1 MRVRRVLSAVVHS
14 WRFIHKSP
22 VSWVPMSAGS
32 AIIEN
37 MFEVRLPDLDA
48 LCGLDDAGLVDTMRD
63 AARLESAATAR
74 KFAAAAQLYQ
84 RRLAEQDAEDREQW
98 CIDGW
103 EQVAAEVAAAQ
114 GISRGRAAGQLRYGL
129 ALAER
134 LPKLGALFAS
144 GDVDFRVISAA
155 VFRTELMTD
164 DAALTRLNDWL
175 ARNASRWSRWSYRKI
190 VEVLDY
196 WIQKLEPAAVRMARE
211 TEESRH
217 IDIAPLHSGMAEI
230 WGDVRAPDAVAFDR
244 RLDELAATV
253 CPADP
258 RTKAQRRA
266 DALAALAARATAM
279 PCACGS
285 PDCPAT
291 KQDATVGD
299 VVIHVLAEA
308 GTVCGAST
316 APGYVPGFGGLSAEA
331 VQQLA
336 RSAKLRPVVH
346 PKDAAPEPRYR
357 PSTALADFIRCRD
370 LTCRFPGCD
379 RRAEHA
385 DIDHTVPWPLGPTHP
400 SNLKLL
406 CRIHHLLKT
415 FYSGPNGWRDRQE
428 PDGTV
433 IWTSPTGHTYTTKPG
448 GAVLFPVFAVP
459 TGTLVLPT
467 SAPPGNGKRGLM
479 MPIRGRTRAAD
490 RAARKDWERGI
501 NEARIAAEAAREAAR
516 IAACHDPP
524 PF

>member
-1 MRVRRVLSAVVHS
+1 MSDRRG
-14 WRFIHKSP
+14 
-22 VSWVPMSAGS
+22 M
-32 AIIEN
+32 IES
-37 MFEVRLPDLDA
+37 MFDVQLPDVEA
-48 LCGLDDAGLVDTMRD
+48 VCGLDGAGLVDVMRD
-63 AARLESAATAR
+63 AARVESAAIAR
-74 KFAAAAQLYQ
+74 KLAAVAELYR

-134 LPKLGALFAS
+134 FPKLAALFAA
-144 GDVDFRVISAA
+144 GDVDFRVISAV
-155 VFRTELMTD
+155 VFRSELMID
-164 DAALTRLNDWL
+164 DAALTRLDGWL
-175 ARNASRWSRWSYRKI
+175 ARNASRWSRRSYNKI
-190 VEVLDY
+190 VEIVDY
-196 WIQKLEPAAVRMARE
+196 WIQKLEPAAIRVARE

-217 IDIAPLHSGMAEI
+217 ISIAPLQSGMAEI

-266 DALAALAARATAM
+266 DALSALAARATAM
-279 PCACGS
+279 SCACGS

-308 GTVCGAST
+308 ATVSGNST
-316 APGYVPGFGGLSAEA
+316 APGYVPGFGGLPAEA

-336 RSAKLRPVVH
+336 KSAKLRPVVH
-346 PKDAAPEPRYR
+346 PKDSAPEPRYR
-357 PSTALADFIRCRD
+357 PSAALADFIRCRD

-379 RRAEHA
+379 RPAEYA

-415 FYSGPNGWRDRQE
+415 FCSGPKGWQDRQE
-428 PDGTV
+428 ADGTV
-433 IWTSPTGHTYTTKPG
+433 IWTSPSGHTYTTKPG
-448 GAVLFPVFAVP
+448 GSLFFPALAIP
-459 TGTLVLPT
+459 TGTLALPART
-467 SAPPGNGKRGLM
+467 PSETASRGLM
-479 MPIRGRTRAAD
+479 MPIRRQTRAAD
-490 RAARKDWERGI
+490 RAARNKWERGI

-516 IAACHDPP
+516 ISACNDPP

>member
-1 MRVRRVLSAVVHS
+1 
-14 WRFIHKSP
+14 
-22 VSWVPMSAGS
+22 
-32 AIIEN
+32 
-37 MFEVRLPDLDA
+37 MFEMRLPDIEA

-63 AARLESAATAR
+63 AVRMESAVTAR
-74 KFAAAAQLYQ
+74 KFAAAAELYQ
-84 RRLAEQDAEDREQW
+84 RRLAEQDADEREQW

-134 LPKLGALFAS
+134 LPKLGALFAA
-144 GDVDFRVISAA
+144 GDVDFRVISAV

-164 DAALTRLNDWL
+164 DAALTRLDGWL
-175 ARNASRWSRWSYRKI
+175 TRNASRWSRRSYRKI

-196 WIQKLEPAAVRMARE
+196 WIQKLEPAAVRVARE
-211 TEESRH
+211 TEDSRH
-217 IDIAPLHSGMAEI
+217 ISISPLHSGMAEI

-266 DALAALAARATAM
+266 DALSALAARATAM
-279 PCACGS
+279 TCACGS

-308 GTVCGAST
+308 ATVSGDSI
-316 APGYVPGFGGLSAEA
+316 APGYVPGFGGLSADA
-331 VQQLA
+331 VRQLA
-336 RSAKLRPVVH
+336 TSAKLRPVVH
-346 PKDAAPEPRYR
+346 PKDSAPEPRYR
-357 PSTALADFIRCRD
+357 PSAALADFIRCRD

-379 RRAEHA
+379 RPAEHA

-406 CRIHHLLKT
+406 CRTHHLLKT
-415 FYSGPNGWRDRQE
+415 FYSGPDGWRDRQE

-433 IWTSPTGHTYTTKPG
+433 IWTSPTGHSYTTKPG
-448 GAVLFPVFAVP
+448 GTVLFPVLAVP

-467 SAPPGNGKRGLM
+467 STPPGTPNRGLM
-479 MPIRGRTRAAD
+479 MPARRRTRAAD
-490 RAARKDWERGI
+490 RAARNNWERGI
-501 NEARIAAEAAREAAR
+501 NEARIAAEAAREATR
-516 IAACHDPP
+516 IAACNDPP

>member
-1 MRVRRVLSAVVHS
+1 MSDRR
-14 WRFIHKSP
+14 
-22 VSWVPMSAGS
+22 G
-32 AIIEN
+32 IIES
-37 MFEVRLPDLDA
+37 MFEVRLPEVAA
-48 LCGLDDAGLVDTMRD
+48 LGDIDEAGLVDAMRE
-63 AARLESAATAR
+63 AARMESAVTAR

-103 EQVAAEVAAAQ
+103 EQVAAEVGAAQ
-114 GISRGRAAGQLRYGL
+114 GISRGRAGGQLRYGL

-134 LPKLGALFAS
+134 LPKLGALFAA
-144 GDVDFRVISAA
+144 GDVDFRVISAV
-155 VFRTELMTD
+155 VFRVELMTD
-164 DAALTRLNDWL
+164 DAALTRLDGWL
-175 ARNASRWSRWSYRKI
+175 ARNASRWSQRSYKRI
-190 VEVLDY
+190 VEVVDY
-196 WIQKLEPAAVRMARE
+196 WIQKLEPAAVRVARE

-217 IDIAPLHSGMAEI
+217 ISIAPLDSGMAEI
-230 WGDVRAPDAVAFDR
+230 WGDVQAPHALAFDR

-253 CPADP
+253 CSADP
-258 RTKAQRRA
+258 RTKPQRRA
-266 DALAALAARATAM
+266 DALLALAARATAM

-285 PDCPAT
+285 PECPAT

-299 VVIHVLAEA
+299 IVIHVLAETA
-308 GTVCGAST
+308 TVSGDST
-316 APGYVPGFGGLSAEA
+316 APGYAPGFGGLSAEA

-336 RSAKLRPVVH
+336 TSAKLRPVVH
-346 PKDAAPEPRYR
+346 PKDSAPEPRYR
-357 PSTALADFIRCRD
+357 PSAALADFIRCRD

-379 RRAEHA
+379 RPAEHA

-415 FYSGPNGWRDRQE
+415 FSNGPNGWRDRQD

-433 IWTSPTGHTYTTKPG
+433 IWTSPTGHTYTTKPA
-448 GAVLFPVFAVP
+448 GAVLFPVLAVP
-459 TGTLVLPT
+459 TGTLALPT
-467 SAPPGNGKRGLM
+467 PTPAGTGNHGVM
-479 MPIRGRTRAAD
+479 MPTRRRSRAAD
-490 RAARKDWERGI
+490 RAARNDWERGI

-516 IAACHDPP
+516 IAACNDPP

>member
-1 MRVRRVLSAVVHS
+1 
-14 WRFIHKSP
+14 
-22 VSWVPMSAGS
+22 MSDRPG
-32 AIIEN
+32 IIES
-37 MFEVRLPDLDA
+37 MFELRLPDVEA
-48 LCGLDDAGLVDTMRD
+48 LRGLDDAGLVDTMRN

-74 KFAAAAQLYQ
+74 KFAAVARLYQ
-84 RRLAEQDAEDREQW
+84 RRLAEQDVDDREQW

-103 EQVAAEVAAAQ
+103 EQIAAEVSAAQ
-114 GISRGRAAGQLRYGL
+114 GISRGRAAGQLVYGL

-134 LPKLGALFAS
+134 LPKLGALFAA
-144 GDVDFRVISAA
+144 GDVDFRVISAV

-164 DAALTRLNDWL
+164 DDAVTRLDTWL
-175 ARNASRWSRWSYRKI
+175 ARHAARWSRRSYNKI
-190 VEVLDY
+190 VEIVDF
-196 WIQKLEPAAVRMARE
+196 WIQKLEPAAVRVMPE
-211 TEESRH
+211 TQESRH
-217 IDIAPLHSGMAEI
+217 IGISPLHSGMAEI

-266 DALAALAARATAM
+266 DALSALAARATAM

-285 PDCPAT
+285 PDCPAA

-308 GTVCGAST
+308 ATVGGDST
-316 APGYVPGFGGLSAEA
+316 APGYVPGFGGLSAAA

-336 RSAKLRPVVH
+336 ASAKLRPVVH
-346 PKDAAPEPRYR
+346 PKGTAPEPRYR
-357 PSTALADFIRCRD
+357 PSAALADFIRCRD

-379 RRAEHA
+379 RPAEHA

-415 FYSGPNGWRDRQE
+415 FYSGPHGWRDWQE

-448 GAVLFPVFAVP
+448 GAVLFPVLAVP
-459 TGTLVLPT
+459 TGTLVLPKLT
-467 SAPPGNGKRGLM
+467 PPDTGKRGLM
-479 MPIRGRTRAAD
+479 MPTRRRTRAAD
-490 RAARKDWERGI
+490 RAARNNWERGI
-501 NEARIAAEAAREAAR
+501 NEARIAAEAAREAAQS
-516 IAACHDPP
+516 AACHDPP

>member
-1 MRVRRVLSAVVHS
+1 
-14 WRFIHKSP
+14 
-22 VSWVPMSAGS
+22 
-32 AIIEN
+32 
-37 MFEVRLPDLDA
+37 MFEVRLPNVEA

-74 KFAAAAQLYQ
+74 KLAAAAQLYH
-84 RRLAEQDAEDREQW
+84 RRLAEQDADEREQW

-129 ALAER
+129 ALMEH
-134 LPKLGALFAS
+134 LPKLGALFAA

-164 DAALTRLNDWL
+164 DAALTKLDGWL
-175 ARNASRWSRWSYRKI
+175 ARNAPRWSRRSYRKI
-190 VEVLDY
+190 VEVIDY

-211 TEESRH
+211 TEERRH
-217 IDIAPLHSGMAEI
+217 IGISPLHSGMAEI
-230 WGDVRAPDAVAFDR
+230 WGDVRAPDAIAFDR

-266 DALAALAARATAM
+266 DALSALAARASAM

-285 PDCPAT
+285 ADCPAA

-308 GTVCGAST
+308 ATVSGDST
-316 APGYVPGFGGLSAEA
+316 VPGYVPGFGGLSAEA

-336 RSAKLRPVVH
+336 MSAKLRQVAH
-346 PKDAAPEPRYR
+346 PKNSAPEPRYR
-357 PSTALADFIRCRD
+357 PSAALADFIRCRD

-379 RRAEHA
+379 RPADYA

-406 CRIHHLLKT
+406 CRVHHLLKT

-433 IWTSPTGHTYTTKPG
+433 VWTSPSGHTYTTKPG
-448 GAVLFPVFAVP
+448 GSLFFPALAVP
-459 TGTLVLPT
+459 TAELMLP
-467 SAPPGNGKRGLM
+467 SWAPKDTANRGLM
-479 MPIRGRTRAAD
+479 MPTRRRTRAAD
-490 RAARKDWERGI
+490 RAARNSWERGI
-501 NEARIAAEAAREAAR
+501 NEVRIAAEAAREAAR
-516 IAACHDPP
+516 IAACNDPP

>member
-1 MRVRRVLSAVVHS
+1 
-14 WRFIHKSP
+14 
-22 VSWVPMSAGS
+22 MSDRPR
-32 AIIEN
+32 IIES
-37 MFEVRLPDLDA
+37 MFELRLPDVEA
-48 LCGLDDAGLVDTMRD
+48 LRGLDDAGLVDTMRD
-63 AARLESAATAR
+63 AARLESAASAR
-74 KFAAAAQLYQ
+74 KFAAVARLYQ
-84 RRLAEQDAEDREQW
+84 RRLAEQDVDDREQW

-103 EQVAAEVAAAQ
+103 EQVAAEVSAAQ

-134 LPKLGALFAS
+134 LPKLGGLFAA
-144 GDVDFRVISAA
+144 GDVDFRVISAV

-164 DAALTRLNDWL
+164 DAAMTRLDNWL
-175 ARNASRWSRWSYRKI
+175 ARHAARWSRRSYSKI
-190 VEVLDY
+190 VEIVDF
-196 WIQKLEPAAVRMARE
+196 WIQKLEPAAVRVTRE

-217 IDIAPLHSGMAEI
+217 IGISPLYSGMAEI

-266 DALAALAARATAM
+266 DALSALAARATAM

-285 PDCPAT
+285 PDCPAA

-299 VVIHVLAEA
+299 VIIHVLAEA
-308 GTVCGAST
+308 GTVSGDST
-316 APGYVPGFGGLSAEA
+316 APGYVPGFGGLSAQA
-331 VQQLA
+331 VRQLA
-336 RSAKLRPVVH
+336 ASAKLRPVVH
-346 PKDAAPEPRYR
+346 PKDCAPEPRYR
-357 PSTALADFIRCRD
+357 PSAALADFIRCRD

-379 RRAEHA
+379 RPAEYA

-433 IWTSPTGHTYTTKPG
+433 IWTSPTGHGYTTKPG
-448 GAVLFPVFAVP
+448 GAVLFPVLAVP

-467 SAPPGNGKRGLM
+467 STPPRTGNRGLM
-479 MPIRGRTRAAD
+479 MPARRRTRAAD
-490 RAARKDWERGI
+490 RAARNNWERGI
-501 NEARIAAEAAREAAR
+501 NEARIAAEAARDAAR
-516 IAACHDPP
+516 ITACNDPP

>member
-1 MRVRRVLSAVVHS
+1 
-14 WRFIHKSP
+14 
-22 VSWVPMSAGS
+22 MSAGS
-32 AIIEN
+32 ATIEN
-37 MFEVRLPDLDA
+37 MFEVRLPDPDA
-48 LCGLDDAGLVDTMRD
+48 LRGLDDAGLVDTMRD

-164 DAALTRLNDWL
+164 DNAVTRLDGWL
-175 ARNASRWSRWSYRKI
+175 ARNASRWSRRSHRKI
-190 VEVLDY
+190 VEILDY

-258 RTKAQRRA
+258 RTKVQRRA
-266 DALAALAARATAM
+266 DALSALAARATAM
-279 PCACGS
+279 PRACGS

-291 KQDATVGD
+291 KQDATVGE
-299 VVIHVLAEA
+299 VVIHVRAEA

-316 APGYVPGFGGLSAEA
+316 APGYVPGFGGLSAAA

-346 PKDAAPEPRYR
+346 PKDSAPEPRYR
-357 PSTALADFIRCRD
+357 PSAALADFVRCRD

-379 RRAEHA
+379 RPAEHV

-406 CRIHHLLKT
+406 CRIHHHTTTFKNLRNLLHDCNED
-415 FYSGPNGWRDRQE
+415 SWR
-428 PDGTV
+428 
-433 IWTSPTGHTYTTKPG
+433 
-448 GAVLFPVFAVP
+448 GA
-459 TGTLVLPT
+459 
-467 SAPPGNGKRGLM
+467 
-479 MPIRGRTRAAD
+479 D
-490 RAARKDWERGI
+490 
-501 NEARIAAEAAREAAR
+501 IACRR
-516 IAACHDPP
+516 S
-524 PF
+524 

>member
-1 MRVRRVLSAVVHS
+1 
-14 WRFIHKSP
+14 
-22 VSWVPMSAGS
+22 
-32 AIIEN
+32 
-37 MFEVRLPDLDA
+37 MFDVQLPDVA
-48 LCGLDDAGLVDTMRD
+48 TVCGLGDAGLVDVMRD

-74 KFAAAAQLYQ
+74 KFAAAAELFQ
-84 RRLAEQDAEDREQW
+84 RRLAEQSAEERAQW

-103 EQVAAEVAAAQ
+103 EQVAAEIAAAQ

-134 LPKLGALFAS
+134 LPKLGALFAA
-144 GDVDFRVISAA
+144 GDVDFRVISAV
-155 VFRTELMTD
+155 VFRTELMID
-164 DAALTRLNDWL
+164 DGALARLDRWL
-175 ARNASRWSRWSYRKI
+175 ARNASRWSRWSRNKI
-190 VEVLDY
+190 IEVVDY
-196 WIQKLEPAAVRMARE
+196 WIQQLEPPAVRVARE
-211 TEESRH
+211 TQENRH
-217 IDIAPLHSGMAEI
+217 IGISPLHSGMAEI
-230 WGDVRAPDAVAFDR
+230 WGDVRAPDALAFDR

-253 CPADP
+253 CPGDP

-266 DALAALAARATAM
+266 DALSALAARATAM
-279 PCACGS
+279 ACACGA
-285 PDCPAT
+285 PDCPAD

-299 VVIHVLAEA
+299 VVVHVLADA
-308 GTVCGAST
+308 ATVSGDSA

-331 VQQLA
+331 VRQLA
-336 RSAKLRPVVH
+336 TSAKLRPVVH
-346 PKDAAPEPRYR
+346 PKDCAPEPRYR
-357 PSTALADFIRCRD
+357 PSAALADFIRCRD

-379 RRAEHA
+379 RPAEYA

-433 IWTSPTGHTYTTKPG
+433 VWTSPTGHTYATKPG
-448 GAVLFPVFAVP
+448 GSLFFPALAVP
-459 TGTLVLPT
+459 TGELVLPT
-467 SAPPGNGKRGLM
+467 WTPPNVANRGLM
-479 MPIRGRTRAAD
+479 MPARRRTRAAD
-490 RAARKDWERGI
+490 RATRINWERGI

-516 IAACHDPP
+516 IAACNDPP